1 MEKNIYLK
9 GMNEVELKNICAN
22 LNFPAFHGEQIYR
35 WMYGKNC
42 SDLNE
47 MKNIPKNLLSILQ
60 KQYIVNTLKIENKVK
75 SKIDKTSK
83 YLFKTYDNHHIES
96 VSILDSN
103 RHTICLSSQIGC
115 SVDCDFC
122 ATGKMGIIRNL
133 KIGEIIDQ
141 LIAIKKDTNKPIT
154 NIVFMGMGEPFLN
167 YSNVINSCKIFCDT
181 KAFNLSYKRITIST
195 SGILPKIEK
204 FIADKEKYKLAISLN
219 APNNEIRSKI
229 IPINKK
235 WNIEMI
241 LESLEKYEFHKT
253 TPIMFEY
260 IMLKDFNDTSKHAV
274 ELAHFFSKSEYKIN
288 LIPFNE
294 VGDKYSR
301 SSNDAIDNFAKILN
315 KNAPKLRVLVRWSK
329 GEDID
334 AACGQLATNN
344 G

>member
-1 MEKNIYLK
+1 
-9 GMNEVELKNICAN
+9 MNEVELKNICAN

-42 SDLNE
+42 SDLTE

-141 LIAIKKDTNKPIT
+141 LIAINKDTI
-154 NIVFMGMGEPFLN
+154 
-167 YSNVINSCKIFCDT
+167 
-181 KAFNLSYKRITIST
+181 
-195 SGILPKIEK
+195 
-204 FIADKEKYKLAISLN
+204 
-219 APNNEIRSKI
+219 
-229 IPINKK
+229 
-235 WNIEMI
+235 
-241 LESLEKYEFHKT
+241 
-253 TPIMFEY
+253 
-260 IMLKDFNDTSKHAV
+260 
-274 ELAHFFSKSEYKIN
+274 
-288 LIPFNE
+288 
-294 VGDKYSR
+294 
-301 SSNDAIDNFAKILN
+301 
-315 KNAPKLRVLVRWSK
+315 
-329 GEDID
+329 
-334 AACGQLATNN
+334 
-344 G
+344 

>member
-1 MEKNIYLK
+1 MAKNKYLK
-9 GMNEVELKNICAN
+9 GLNEVELRNVCTN

-42 SDLNE
+42 NELTE
-47 MKNIPKNLLSILQ
+47 MKNIPKNLLSLLQ
-60 KQYIVNTLKIENKVK
+60 KEYIVDTLKIKNKMK
-75 SKIDKTSK
+75 SKIDKTIK
-83 YLFKTYDNHHIES
+83 YLFETHDKHHIES
-96 VSILDSN
+96 VSIIDEN

-141 LIAIKKDTNKPIT
+141 LIAIKKEANKSIT

-167 YSNVINSCKIFCDT
+167 YSNVLNSCRIFCDT

-204 FIADKEKYKLAISLN
+204 FILDEEKYKLAISLN
-219 APNNEIRSKI
+219 APNNEIRDKI

-241 LESLEKYEFHKT
+241 LKSLKKYKFHKT

-260 IMLKDFNDTSKHAV
+260 VMLKNFNDSPEHAK
-274 ELAHFFSKSEYKIN
+274 ELAGFFSKNEYKIN

-301 SSNDAIDNFAKILN
+301 SSNDAIDNFSEILN